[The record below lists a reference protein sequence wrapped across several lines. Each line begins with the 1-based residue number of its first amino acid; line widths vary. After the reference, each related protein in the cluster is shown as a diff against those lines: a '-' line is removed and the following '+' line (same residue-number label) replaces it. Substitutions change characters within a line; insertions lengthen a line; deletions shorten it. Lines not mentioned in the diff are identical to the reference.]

1 MIVVDTN
8 IIAYLFLV
16 GEKTPLAQAARRQD
30 PEWIVPSLWKHEFL
44 NVLATYIRRKGIT
57 EKVAEAVRQRAVQ
70 LLAPAERE
78 VDMRLALEL
87 AARHRVSAYDAQYI
101 ALAQKLKVLCVTED
115 ARLLKTFPTATR
127 SLAEFCHQAG
137 S

>member
-16 GEKTPLAQAARRQD
+16 GEKTSLAQAARQQD
-30 PEWIVPSLWKHEFL
+30 PEWIVPALWKHEFL

-57 EKVAEAVRQRAVQ
+57 KKVAEDVRQRAFQ

-78 VDMRLALEL
+78 VDMRLALEI
-87 AARHRVSAYDAQYI
+87 AARYRVSAYDAQYI
-101 ALAQKLKVLCVTED
+101 ALAQDLKVLCVTED
-115 ARLLKTFPTATR
+115 ARLLKTFPTVAR
-127 SLAEFCHQAG
+127 SLAEFCHQT
-137 S
+137 